1 MKPGIYKDHMT
12 SESSQGQFSKN
23 IPKSFQ
29 PIRVEKIEINLD
41 WGLL

>member
-12 SESSQGQFSKN
+12 NESSQGQFSKN
-23 IPKSFQ
+23 FPKFQ
-29 PIRVEKIEINLD
+29 AIRVEKIEINLD